1 MFATPTRGDIGQS
14 SALLG
19 EPVLYRLAKLIEG
32 AAARVGPI
40 WGGFTDV
47 QNAGYECAY
56 TGDRERSRV
65 LRPLLF
71 CQAAARTE
79 VVCGVVRAWNT
90 ASEIRRLT
98 IRRASI
104 VPSPWL
110 ILRW

>member
-1 MFATPTRGDIGQS
+1 MVARTTR
-14 SALLG
+14 
-19 EPVLYRLAKLIEG
+19 
-32 AAARVGPI
+32 
-40 WGGFTDV
+40 
-47 QNAGYECAY
+47 C
-56 TGDRERSRV
+56 RERRCRSY
-65 LRPLLF
+65 LRRLRRITTWRPAYAPFGARRGADTGREYEPLLF